1 MIVSATITPSRPLL
15 TRVCNILRPSSV
27 RANVGREIN
36 IVNLDHIDQYK
47 IMSSEFLTSREAA
60 RRLGV
65 SAATLYAYVSRGLL
79 RSEATEGQR
88 ARRYRAD
95 DVTRLKRRRD
105 VGRKAESIAGHALDF
120 GTPVLE
126 SALTLIENNRL
137 YHRGH
142 DASHLARTDSLEDVA
157 RLLWDCDHKP
167 FAPATLP
174 PLTTALRRA
183 WLAAATLGPVD
194 RCLVLLPAASAL
206 DHPSWV
212 EDRSAMLETGVRVL
226 RLLTAAITAQP
237 LSEAPVH
244 EQLAAAW
251 KVPAGQVTL
260 IRAALVLSADHEF
273 NASAFAARVVASTGA
288 NLYGAVLAGLA
299 AINGPRHGG
308 LTRRVAALIDDLK
321 RAPDLEAELAT
332 RVRDHVYI
340 PGFGHQLYPDGDI
353 RAQTLFE
360 LLREAAPRS
369 PDLAFAERLAAAA
382 ERLIN
387 RKPNVDFTTVVVER
401 VLGLPKDSALA
412 MFLLGR
418 TVGWIAHALEQAAHG
433 ALIRPRARYTGL
445 RPQPEASRA

>member
-1 MIVSATITPSRPLL
+1 
-15 TRVCNILRPSSV
+15 
-27 RANVGREIN
+27 
-36 IVNLDHIDQYK
+36 
-47 IMSSEFLTSREAA
+47 MSIEWLTSRDAA
-60 RRLGV
+60 KRLGV

-79 RSEATEGQR
+79 RSEATEGLR
-88 ARRYRAD
+88 ERRYRAD

-105 VGRKAESIAGHALDF
+105 VGRKAESIASNALDF

-126 SALTLIENNRL
+126 SALTLIQDNHL
-137 YHRGH
+137 YYRGA

-157 RLLWDCDHKP
+157 RLLWDCDDKP
-167 FAPATLP
+167 FAATNLP

-183 WLAAATLGPVD
+183 WIAAATLGPVD

-226 RLLTAAITAQP
+226 RLLTAAITARP
-237 LSEAPVH
+237 LSPAPVH

-251 KVPAGQVTL
+251 KVSPQHTQL

-288 NLYGAVLAGLA
+288 NLYGAVMAGLA

-308 LTRRVAALIDDLK
+308 LTRRVASLFDELK
-321 RAPDLEAELAT
+321 RAPDLEMELAA
-332 RVRDHVYI
+332 RIRDHVYI
-340 PGFGHQLYPDGDI
+340 PGFGHQLYPDGDV
-353 RAQTLFE
+353 RAQTLLE
-360 LLREAAPRS
+360 LLRELTPQSAE
-369 PDLAFAERLAAAA
+369 LAFAERLAAAA

-387 RKPNVDFTTVVVER
+387 RKANIDFTTVVVER
-401 VLGLPKDSALA
+401 VLGLPTGSALA

-433 ALIRPRARYTGL
+433 ALIRPRARYTGP
-445 RPQPEASRA
+445 RQAA

>member
-1 MIVSATITPSRPLL
+1 
-15 TRVCNILRPSSV
+15 
-27 RANVGREIN
+27 
-36 IVNLDHIDQYK
+36 
-47 IMSSEFLTSREAA
+47 MSIEWLTSREAA

-79 RSEATEGQR
+79 RSEATDGQR
-88 ARRYRAD
+88 ERRYRAD

-105 VGRKAESIAGHALDF
+105 VGRKAESIAGNALDF

-126 SALTLIENNRL
+126 SALTLIQDNHL
-137 YHRGH
+137 YYRGA
-142 DASHLARTDSLEDVA
+142 DASLLARTDSLEDVA
-157 RLLWDCDHKP
+157 RRLWDCDDKP
-167 FAPATLP
+167 FAASNLP

-212 EDRSAMLETGVRVL
+212 EDRAAMLETGVRVL
-226 RLLTAAITAQP
+226 RLLTAAITARP
-237 LSEAPVH
+237 LSSAPVH
-244 EQLAAAW
+244 EQLASAW
-251 KVPAGQVTL
+251 KVSPQHAPL

-288 NLYGAVLAGLA
+288 NVYGAVLAGLA

-308 LTRRVAALIDDLK
+308 LTRRVAGLFNELRDEH
-321 RAPDLEAELAT
+321 DLEAELA
-332 RVRDHVYI
+332 RRIRDHVYI
-340 PGFGHQLYPDGDI
+340 PGFGHQLYPDGDV

-360 LLREAAPRS
+360 LLRELTPQSAE
-369 PDLAFAERLAAAA
+369 LAFAERLATTA

-387 RKPNVDFTTVVVER
+387 RKANIDFTTVVIER
-401 VLGLPKDSALA
+401 VLGLPVGSALA

-433 ALIRPRARYTGL
+433 ALIRPRARYTG
-445 RPQPEASRA
+445 PQPNA